1 MGRIHGEFIKF
12 IYKLFDSSLYKR
24 NEIYFE
30 ELMKI
35 ENLDV
40 LNQGYEEIRI
50 KLGDQNASIES
61 SKIIFNI

>member
-1 MGRIHGEFIKF
+1 MNDKM
-12 IYKLFDSSLYKR
+12 YQYVNLDYPK
-24 NEIYFE
+24 
-30 ELMKI
+30 LMKI

-50 KLGDQNASIES
+50 KLGDKNASIES